1 MVINFRACEISQGA
15 HKLVW
20 TSILIKKNHE
30 KKNENNYEM
39 TLKFL
44 LVSLQ

>member
-1 MVINFRACEISQGA
+1 MVVNFRAYEISRGVR
-15 HKLVW
+15 KLTW
-20 TSILIKKNHE
+20 TLILIKKNM
-30 KKNENNYEM
+30 KKKENNYEM